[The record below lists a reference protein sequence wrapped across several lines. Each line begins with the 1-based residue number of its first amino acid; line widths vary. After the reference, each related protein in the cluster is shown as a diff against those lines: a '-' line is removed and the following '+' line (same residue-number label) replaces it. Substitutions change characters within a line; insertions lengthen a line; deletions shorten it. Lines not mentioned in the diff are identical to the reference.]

1 MRTCEICLQEY
12 PDNNVG
18 KIPFI
23 VCDEPC
29 LCSKCV
35 EDLEDRRLKMSRE
48 IFIKDPEF
56 VKVIRQAASSNSS
69 EVDIEGVEI
78 LYRHGNVMVTIGDEN
93 DEDDESEEIAES
105 IENDL
110 ETDEDEEN
118 LSEYSEVISDVLM
131 SVREQDEAVKE
142 LGRIIFHNQKVKR
155 CKKKYGVHAK
165 KQNAFLIGPTGT
177 GKTMSVTK
185 LCENLDI
192 PYVIVDSTE
201 LTQTGYIGRNINDI
215 FEELILMAGGN
226 ISRAEGG
233 IVVLDEFDKK
243 ESKENGTGPDI
254 SGKCVLDSLLK
265 TVESKQIILKN
276 GDVFDTTGVTFLALG
291 VYPKL
296 KQIRTERLTGKKTIG
311 FSTSMEK
318 PVSDTKYVWN
328 DLEKHGVTKE
338 LCGRFPCIIEFS
350 DFSREGYRDILL
362 NSSDSEWKCQKEM
375 FSICY
380 GVDIDMSE
388 DGMNYVIDKAKSLGI
403 GARGLNAV
411 VTMLLSKVETDVLS
425 GKIVHEHIIFGK
437 DGEVTYS
444 E

>member
-1 MRTCEICLQEY
+1 MRTCEICLREY

-35 EDLEDRRLKMSRE
+35 EDLEDRRLKLSRE
-48 IFIKDPEF
+48 ILIKDPE
-56 VKVIRQAASSNSS
+56 VVQMIQKTASLNSS
-69 EVDIEGVEI
+69 EVDIEGFEV
-78 LYRHGNVMVTIGDEN
+78 LYRHGNLMIIDN
-93 DEDDESEEIAES
+93 SESEDTDEFDEYDSEAVE
-105 IENDL
+105 
-110 ETDEDEEN
+110 DEDEN
-118 LSEYSEVISDVLM
+118 SLEYSEVISDVLM

-142 LGRIIFHNQKVKR
+142 LGRIIFHNQRVKR
-155 CKKKYGVHAK
+155 CKKKFGVHAK

-201 LTQTGYIGRNINDI
+201 LTQTGYIGRNIDDI
-215 FEELILMAGGN
+215 FEELVLMAGGN

-311 FSTSMEK
+311 FSTSTEK
-318 PVSDTKYVWN
+318 PVSDTKYIWN

-362 NSSDSEWKCQKEM
+362 NSSDSEWKCQKEL

-380 GVDIDMSE
+380 GVDIDMSD

-425 GKIVHEHIIFGK
+425 GKTVHEHIVFGK